1 MEPIEKT
8 TKKLV
13 WIMVGFASFIF
24 IFVVLKRIITVSFKQ
39 KYLLQASSEKV
50 LQTQNYDNSPVDI
63 D

>member
-1 MEPIEKT
+1 
-8 TKKLV
+8 
-13 WIMVGFASFIF
+13 MVGFATFIF